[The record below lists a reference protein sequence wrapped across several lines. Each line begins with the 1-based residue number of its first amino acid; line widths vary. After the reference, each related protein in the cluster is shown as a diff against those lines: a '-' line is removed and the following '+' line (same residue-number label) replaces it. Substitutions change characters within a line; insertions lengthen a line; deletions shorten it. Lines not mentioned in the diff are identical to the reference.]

1 MSFVDRVRNAA
12 DPRALG
18 ALVQRS
24 LKHADRTRAVYPSL
38 GELARRWGGAP
49 DLTPPSCACSPRTAR
64 TA

>member
-24 LKHADRTRAVYPSL
+24 LKHADRTRAVYPAL
-38 GELARRWGGAP
+38 GELAQPLRRPAP
-49 DLTPPSCACSPRTAR
+49 T
-64 TA
+64 